1 MDPTT
6 HHLAQINIGRMRAPL
21 ASPAMA
27 DFVAQLDEINA
38 LADGSPGFVWR
49 LMGEGNDATS
59 LRPFDDDFIIVNMSV
74 WESLEDLRTYVYKS
88 AHAAVMRRR
97 REWFEQFGSTYVA
110 LWWVEAGHLPSVG
123 EAKQRLAHLE
133 AHGPTADV
141 FTFKQSFAPPAA
153 LTAAER

>member
-1 MDPTT
+1 MEPLT
-6 HHLAQINIGRMRAPL
+6 HNLAQINIGRMRAPL
-21 ASPAMA
+21 ASPVMA
-27 DFVAQLDEINA
+27 DFVAQLDAINA

-49 LMGEGNDATS
+49 LTGEGNDATS

-110 LWWVEAGHLPSVG
+110 LWWVDAGHLPTVG

-133 AHGPTADV
+133 AHGPTAHV
-141 FTFKQSFAPPAA
+141 FTFKQPFAPPAVLA
-153 LTAAER
+153 AAER